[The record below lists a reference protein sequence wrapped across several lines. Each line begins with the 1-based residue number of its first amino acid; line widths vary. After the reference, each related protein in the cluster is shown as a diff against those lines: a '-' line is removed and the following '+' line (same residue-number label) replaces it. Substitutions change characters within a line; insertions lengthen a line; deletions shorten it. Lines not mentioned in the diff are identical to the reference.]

1 LPICPHCGR
10 KIDHLLRE
18 YVATVRE
25 QDVAKL
31 NDYGELEY
39 WEVIDRDYLDAE
51 TLGFR
56 CPSCGETITESAE
69 TAIEFLR
76 GDLETQ
82 LKLIGEARR
91 GRRDG

>member
-1 LPICPHCGR
+1 MPICPHCGR
-10 KIDHLLRE
+10 EIDHLIRE

-39 WEVIDRDYLDAE
+39 WEVIDRDYLDDE

-56 CPSCGETITESAE
+56 CPSCGEIITESVE
-69 TAIEFLR
+69 TAIKFLE
-76 GDLETQ
+76 GDLEAQ
-82 LKLIGEARR
+82 LEAL
-91 GRRDG
+91 GQAEE